1 MGKEAFFVNTKLKRL
16 LGKNEFYVALIIV
29 LLAGVIQAVSGL
41 FFAVN
46 NLVDLFR
53 AITVNAI
60 YALCALFAF
69 VSTGADVSFPM
80 IAGMSTYII
89 FKLGET
95 TSLPAIALVLIALL
109 IGAACG
115 CINGFFIVK
124 FHFNALIVT
133 LSTSSIC
140 YGIAFGALKGVRINV
155 PDTLAGFANWNI
167 LKVTSA
173 QTGLGASLHGAFIVM
188 IVLYLAAYL
197 VLNHTMVGRAIYAIG
212 GDEVSARRAGFKVD
226 QIRFGVFVVN
236 GIIAAIGG
244 ICYACMCRNCSPM
257 EYYGGE
263 MIVIAA
269 IVLGGVRL
277 TGGHGSLLGCL
288 LGTFLLGMVSNS
300 LTMVGVSVYYQNVFL
315 GIIIILGA
323 SIAAIQAT
331 RSMTAIPETEKEE
344 KK

>member
-1 MGKEAFFVNTKLKRL
+1 MNKTIKRV
-16 LGKNEFYVALIIV
+16 LGMNEFYVALIIV
-29 LLAGVIQAVSGL
+29 ILATFIQAKSGL

-46 NLVDLFR
+46 NIVDLFR
-53 AITVNAI
+53 AIVVNAI
-60 YALCALFAF
+60 YALCAMFAF

-89 FKLGET
+89 FRLGAT
-95 TSLPAIALVLIALL
+95 TSIPAFILVLIAIL
-109 IGAACG
+109 IGAICG
-115 CINGFFIVK
+115 CVNGFFIVK
-124 FHFNALIVT
+124 YHFNSLIVT

-140 YGIAFGALKGVRINV
+140 YGIAFGALKGVRISV
-155 PDTLAGFANWNI
+155 PEPFAWFSSWNI
-167 LKVTSA
+167 LRVTSEK
-173 QTGLGASLHGAFIVM
+173 TGLSASLHGAFLVM
-188 IVLYLAAYL
+188 VVLYILAYL

-212 GDEVSARRAGFKVD
+212 GDEISARRAGFHVD
-226 QIRFGVFVVN
+226 KIRFGVFVVN

-244 ICYACMCRNCSPM
+244 ICYACMSRNCSPM

-277 TGGHGSLLGCL
+277 TGGHGSLLGCF

-300 LTMVGVSVYYQNVFL
+300 LTMIGVSVYYQNVFL

-331 RSMTAIPETEKEE
+331 RSMRVRSDVE
-344 KK
+344 

>member
-1 MGKEAFFVNTKLKRL
+1 MKKL

-29 LLAGVIQAVSGL
+29 ILAAFIQAKSGL

-46 NLVDLFR
+46 NIVDLFR

-60 YALCALFAF
+60 YALCAMFAF

-80 IAGMSTYII
+80 IAGMSTYIV
-89 FKLGET
+89 FKLGVET
-95 TSLPAIALVLIALL
+95 GLPAFVLVIIALV
-109 IGAACG
+109 IGALCG
-115 CINGFFIVK
+115 CVNGFFIVK
-124 FHFNALIVT
+124 FHFNSLIVT

-155 PDTLAGFANWNI
+155 PDPFMPFANWNI

-173 QTGLGASLHGAFIVM
+173 QTGLGASLHGAFVVM
-188 IVLYLAAYL
+188 LLMYLCAYI
-197 VLNHTMVGRAIYAIG
+197 VLNHTMIGRAIYAIG

-226 QIRFGVFVVN
+226 AIRFSVFVAN
-236 GIIAAIGG
+236 GIASAIGG
-244 ICYACMCRNCSPM
+244 LCYACMCRNCSPM

-277 TGGHGSLLGCL
+277 TGGHGSLLGCF

-300 LTMVGVSVYYQNVFL
+300 LTMIGVSVYYQNVFL

-331 RSMTAIPETEKEE
+331 RSMKTVSASEMEGTNS
-344 KK
+344 

>member
-1 MGKEAFFVNTKLKRL
+1 MNKTLRRIF
-16 LGKNEFYVALIIV
+16 GKNEFYVALIIV
-29 LLAGVIQAVSGL
+29 ILAAFIQISSGM

-53 AITVNAI
+53 AIIVNAI
-60 YALCALFAF
+60 YALCAMFAF

-80 IAGMSTYII
+80 IAGMSTYVI

-95 TSLPAIALVLIALL
+95 TNLPVIVLVLIALL
-109 IGAACG
+109 IGAICG

-124 FHFNALIVT
+124 FHFNSLIVT

-155 PDTLAGFANWNI
+155 PEPFLAFANWNI
-167 LKVTSA
+167 LRVTSA
-173 QTGLGASLHGAFIVM
+173 QTGLGASLHGAFVVM
-188 IVLYLAAYL
+188 IVLYILAYL
-197 VLNHTMVGRAIYAIG
+197 VLNHTMIGRAIYAIG
-212 GDEVSARRAGFKVD
+212 GDEISARRAGFKVD

-236 GIIAAIGG
+236 GLIAVIGG

-277 TGGHGSLLGCL
+277 TGGHGSLLGCF

-331 RSMTAIPETEKEE
+331 RSMRTVSKFDSE
-344 KK
+344 

>member
-1 MGKEAFFVNTKLKRL
+1 MNKKVKRL
-16 LGKNEFYVALIIV
+16 LGKNEFYVALIIII
-29 LLAGVIQAVSGL
+29 LAAFIQSYSGL

-46 NLVDLFR
+46 NIVDLLR
-53 AITVNAI
+53 AIVVNAI
-60 YALCALFAF
+60 YALCAMFAF

-95 TSLPAIALVLIALL
+95 TTLPAFVLVIIALI
-109 IGAACG
+109 IGAICG
-115 CINGFFIVK
+115 CVNGFFIVK
-124 FHFNALIVT
+124 FHFNSLIVT

-155 PDTLAGFANWNI
+155 PEPFLSFADWNI
-167 LKVTSA
+167 LRVTSA
-173 QTGLGASLHGAFIVM
+173 KTGLGASLHGAFIVM
-188 IVLYLAAYL
+188 IVLYVLAYL
-197 VLNHTMVGRAIYAIG
+197 VLHHTMIGRAIYAIG
-212 GDEVSARRAGFKVD
+212 GDEISARRAGFKVD
-226 QIRFGVFVVN
+226 RIRFGVFVAN
-236 GIIAAIGG
+236 GLIAVIGG

-277 TGGHGSLLGCL
+277 TGGHGSLLGCF

-315 GIIIILGA
+315 GVIIILGA
-323 SIAAIQAT
+323 SIAAIQAS
-331 RSMTAIPETEKEE
+331 RSMKVISAADKEE
-344 KK
+344 TK

>member
-1 MGKEAFFVNTKLKRL
+1 MNKKLKRL
-16 LGKNEFYVALIIV
+16 LGKNELYVALIIV
-29 LLAGVIQAVSGL
+29 IIAVFIQAASGL

-46 NLVDLFR
+46 NMVDLIR
-53 AITVNAI
+53 AIIVNAI
-60 YALCALFAF
+60 YALCGLLAF

-80 IAGMSTYII
+80 IAGMTTYIV

-95 TSLPAIALVLIALL
+95 TSLPAPVLVLIALL

-115 CINGFFIVK
+115 CVNGFFIVK
-124 FHFNALIVT
+124 YHFNSLIVT

-140 YGIAFGALKGVRINV
+140 YGIAFGALKGVRIDV
-155 PDTLAGFANWNI
+155 PSQFAGFANWNI

-173 QTGLGASLHGAFIVM
+173 KTGLGASLHGAFLVM
-188 IVLYLAAYL
+188 VLLYVIAYL
-197 VLNHTMVGRAIYAIG
+197 VLRHTMIGRAVYAIG

-226 QIRFGVFVVN
+226 QIRFGIFVVN
-236 GIIAAIGG
+236 GMIAVIGG
-244 ICYACMCRNCSPM
+244 LCYACMSKNCSPM

-300 LTMVGVSVYYQNVFL
+300 LTMIGISVYYQNVFI
-315 GIIIILGA
+315 GIIIIIGA
-323 SIAAIQAT
+323 SVAAIQAK
-331 RSMTAIPETEKEE
+331 RSMKISNVIGKEE
-344 KK
+344 

>member
-1 MGKEAFFVNTKLKRL
+1 MNKKLKNIL
-16 LGKNEFYVALIIV
+16 SKNEFYVALIIII
-29 LLAGVIQAVSGL
+29 LATFIQVSSGM

-53 AITVNAI
+53 AIIVNAI
-60 YALCALFAF
+60 YALCAMFAF

-95 TSLPAIALVLIALL
+95 TTLPVFVLVLIALL
-109 IGAACG
+109 IGAICG
-115 CINGFFIVK
+115 CVNGFFIVK
-124 FHFNALIVT
+124 YHFNSLIVT

-155 PDTLAGFANWNI
+155 PEPFAPFANWNI
-167 LKVTSA
+167 LKVTSE
-173 QTGLGASLHGAFIVM
+173 QTGLGASLHGAFLVM
-188 IVLYLAAYL
+188 IALYVLAYL

-212 GDEVSARRAGFKVD
+212 GDEISARRAGFKVD
-226 QIRFGVFVVN
+226 KIRFGVFVVN
-236 GIIAAIGG
+236 GLIAVIGG

-277 TGGHGSLLGCL
+277 TGGHGSLLGCF

-323 SIAAIQAT
+323 SIAAIQAN
-331 RSMTAIPETEKEE
+331 RSFKGG
-344 KK
+344 K

>member
-1 MGKEAFFVNTKLKRL
+1 MKIKRL
-16 LGKNEFYVALIIV
+16 LAMNEFYVALIIV
-29 LLAGVIQAVSGL
+29 ILAAFIQASSGM

-46 NLVDLFR
+46 NIVDLLR
-53 AITVNAI
+53 AIVVNAI
-60 YALCALFAF
+60 YALCAMFAF

-89 FKLGET
+89 FKLGEV
-95 TSLPAIALVLIALL
+95 TSLPAFVLVIIALL
-109 IGAACG
+109 IGAICG
-115 CINGFFIVK
+115 CVNGFFIVK
-124 FHFNALIVT
+124 FHFNSLIVT

-155 PDTLAGFANWNI
+155 PEPFLNFANWNI
-167 LKVTSA
+167 LRVTSA
-173 QTGLGASLHGAFIVM
+173 QTGLGASLHGAFLVM
-188 IVLYLAAYL
+188 VILYLAAYL
-197 VLNHTMVGRAIYAIG
+197 VLNHTMAGRAIYAIG
-212 GDEVSARRAGFKVD
+212 GDEVSARRAGFNVD
-226 QIRFGVFVVN
+226 KIRFGVFVVN
-236 GIIAAIGG
+236 GLIAVIGG
-244 ICYACMCRNCSPM
+244 ICYACMSRNCSPM

-277 TGGHGSLLGCL
+277 TGGYGSLLGCF

-323 SIAAIQAT
+323 SIAAIQAS
-331 RSMTAIPETEKEE
+331 RSMRVISASDKED

>member
-1 MGKEAFFVNTKLKRL
+1 MNKTFKRI

-29 LLAGVIQAVSGL
+29 ILAAFIQTSSGM

-53 AITVNAI
+53 AIIVNAI
-60 YALCALFAF
+60 YALCAMFAF

-80 IAGMSTYII
+80 IAGMSTYVV

-95 TSLPAIALVLIALL
+95 TTLPVFVLILIALL
-109 IGAACG
+109 IGAICG
-115 CINGFFIVK
+115 CVNGFFIVK
-124 FHFNALIVT
+124 YHFNSLIVT

-155 PDTLAGFANWNI
+155 PEPFAPFANWNI

-188 IVLYLAAYL
+188 IVLYVLAYL

-212 GDEVSARRAGFKVD
+212 GDEISARRAGFKVD
-226 QIRFGVFVVN
+226 KIRFGVFVVN
-236 GIIAAIGG
+236 GLIAVIGG

-277 TGGHGSLLGCL
+277 TGGHGSLLGCF

-331 RSMTAIPETEKEE
+331 RSMKTVSKIDSEGSK
-344 KK
+344 